1 MVGLHHL
8 RKALLHL
15 LSVERLEQPHILAL
29 NRYVKVKADTSLIS
43 FDSPDGWIGRGRTIF
58 QRLVVIFTLGGIVSI
73 RVIRATLH
81 ELVGARCSH
90 P

>member
-8 RKALLHL
+8 GKALLHL
-15 LSVERLEQPHILAL
+15 LSVERLEQAHILAL
-29 NRYVKVKADTSLIS
+29 NRYVKVKANTSLIS
-43 FDSPDGWIGRGRTIF
+43 FDSADGWIGRGRTIF
-58 QRLVVIFTLGGIVSI
+58 QRLVVIFTLCGIVSI

-81 ELVGARCSH
+81 ELVGTRCSH